1 MSGLRA
7 GLTLLLLSAWSAAC
21 ASQPQPRHDA
31 AFHVRHLPPADRDV
45 FEALLTI
52 GGLELT
58 HPTCQDVGR
67 DKSDT
72 TVGAYLSGFL
82 IEMDKATGGNY
93 LAIEHVSES
102 AESWIVRA
110 LLRHSEGDDRWS
122 WGVEFGISK
131 RDGAV
136 DPRSLRCIG
145 AG

>member
-7 GLTLLLLSAWSAAC
+7 GLTLLLLSAWPAAC
-21 ASQPQPRHDA
+21 ASQPQPRNDNV
-31 AFHVRHLPPADRDV
+31 FRVRHLPPGARDV
-45 FEALLTI
+45 FEALLTL
-52 GGLELT
+52 GQVELT
-58 HPTCQDVGR
+58 HATCQDVGR

-82 IEMDKATGGNY
+82 IEMDKATGGNH

-102 AESWIVRA
+102 AESWVVRA

-122 WGVEFGISK
+122 WGIEFAILRK
-131 RDGAV
+131 DGSV